1 MSRALFLPEGSEIVA
16 KDETILW
23 EGRPR
28 VVGLARHLFHIR
40 AVMGYFFVLAAWN
53 LASTHADGFRA
64 NAAFLSA
71 AWLVLPALIGAAV
84 IYAMAWVFVV
94 TTHYTITDRRVIM
107 QLGVAVPIALTLP
120 LRQIKAADVR
130 LYADGSGDIPLA
142 LGEQKLAYLLVWPHA
157 RPWRFKAAEPMLRSV
172 PDAAEVATILSRALL
187 AVSPSGEA
195 IAVEK
200 ASRRPEMHGTP
211 GIAAA

>member
-1 MSRALFLPEGSEIVA
+1 MSRALFLPEGSEILA

-23 EGRPR
+23 EGRPM
-28 VVGLARHLFHIR
+28 VGGLARQLFHIR

-64 NAAFLSA
+64 NAAFISA
-71 AWLVLPALIGAAV
+71 FWVVLPALAGAAI
-84 IYAMAWVFVV
+84 IYAMAWIFVW

-107 QLGVAVPIALTLP
+107 QMGVAVPIALTLP
-120 LRQIKAADVR
+120 LRQIEAADVR

-142 LGEQKLAYLLVWPHA
+142 LGDQKLAYLLVWPHA
-157 RPWRFKAAEPMLRSV
+157 RPWRFKVAEPMLRCV
-172 PDAAEVATILSRALL
+172 PDARAVASVLSRALL

-195 IAVEK
+195 IAVEP
-200 ASRRPEMHGTP
+200 ARRPAMQGAQGVAT
-211 GIAAA
+211 A